1 MCWVM
6 YRWVQFI
13 LVICCTLFL
22 LAGDTHILQL
32 AIGDLLT
39 LIIFNLITSFSLTIN
54 SYNHVLGL
62 SNERTS

>member
-13 LVICCTLFL
+13 SVICCTLLL
-22 LAGDTHILQL
+22 LAGDTHSLQL

-39 LIIFNLITSFSLTIN
+39 LIILNLITPFSLTIN
-54 SYNHVLGL
+54 SCNPILGL